1 MLRILYSFIFMQLF
15 FVSAIQSNLIPL
27 GLTERYICALQLD
40 VAVKC
45 HDDHII
51 VIETIPG
58 AECVNDLLDK
68 EIRYFLSQQK
78 ETSHERYWNLDIEV
92 GHDMYDVPLLYKCSM
107 IGMPYYVPDEG
118 VAYLQY
124 GYDIIVIKNSLDGF
138 LFRKVEGCDREV
150 KMLRNRIPMQCPVAY
165 LEFWF
170 SEDKIFQMQAEY
182 Y

>member
-1 MLRILYSFIFMQLF
+1 MPQILYSFIFMQLF
-15 FVSAIQSNLIPL
+15 IASATHSNLIAL
-27 GLTERYICALQLD
+27 GLTERSICALQLD
-40 VAVKC
+40 GAVKY

-51 VIETIPG
+51 VIETIPE
-58 AECVNDLLDK
+58 AECINDLLDK
-68 EIRYFLSQQK
+68 EIRYFLSQQN
-78 ETSHERYWNLDIEV
+78 ETSHERYWNLCIEV
-92 GHDMYDVPLLYKCSM
+92 GHNMYDVPLLYKCGM

-124 GYDIIVIKNSLDGF
+124 GYDIIVIKNSLDEL
-138 LFRKVEGCDREV
+138 LFRKVDGCDREV

-170 SEDKIFQMQAEY
+170 SEDQIFQMQAEY

>member
-1 MLRILYSFIFMQLF
+1 MLRILYSFIFIQLF
-15 FVSAIQSNLIPL
+15 FASAIQSNLIAF
-27 GLTERYICALQLD
+27 GLTERSICALQSNGT
-40 VAVKC
+40 VKF

-58 AECVNDLLDK
+58 AECISNLLDK
-68 EIRYFLSQQK
+68 EIRYFLSQQN
-78 ETSHERYWNLDIEV
+78 ETYHERYWNLCIEV

-124 GYDIIVIKNSLDGF
+124 GYDIIVIKSSLDEL
-138 LFRKVEGCDREV
+138 LFRKVDGCDREV

>member
-40 VAVKC
+40 GTVKC

-51 VIETIPG
+51 VIETIPC

-78 ETSHERYWNLDIEV
+78 DTSHERYWNLDIEV

-124 GYDIIVIKNSLDGF
+124 GYDIIVIKNSLDEL
-138 LFRKVEGCDREV
+138 LFRKVEWCDREV
-150 KMLRNRIPMQCPVAY
+150 KMLRNRIPMQSPVAY
-165 LEFWF
+165 LELWF